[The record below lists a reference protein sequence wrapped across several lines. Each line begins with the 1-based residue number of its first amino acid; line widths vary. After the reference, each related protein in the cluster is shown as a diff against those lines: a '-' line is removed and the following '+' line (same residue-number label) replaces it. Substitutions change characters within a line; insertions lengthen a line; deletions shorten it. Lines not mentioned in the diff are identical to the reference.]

1 MRVKRYVVEDMSK
14 ALPHIRS
21 DLGPDAV
28 ILTSRQVQRSG
39 LLGRLRAPVW
49 EVLAAVDDAEP
60 GGISVARLVAPAQ
73 DGAAPARRTR
83 QRPSTPHASESPPP
97 TLASGELHSLRE
109 EIRDL
114 RTAVERLSRQ
124 SAISPVLQ
132 LPPLLQEMHQLL
144 LEQRI
149 LPEVATRVVLE
160 VAETLSPQALAERQA
175 VRAQVEWQLTNL
187 LPVKE
192 MSNMRRDH
200 PRVLFVVG
208 PTGTGKTTT
217 LAKLAAGYALRWQ
230 IPVSLVT
237 ADTYRVGAIQQ
248 LETYGEILGLPV
260 KVAYTPGDLGDLIER
275 HEEGGITLVDTP
287 GRSPNNRAGLDLLRS
302 FTAVAE
308 RKEVLLTLSAC
319 TKGPDLNLAVE
330 RFRQIPLDGLLFTK
344 LDETEAMGPLFNVT
358 QQAKLPLT
366 YLTTGQQVPDDI
378 EIARPEE
385 IARWALKQEQPWQ
398 KSLG

>member
-1 MRVKRYVVEDMSK
+1 MSK
-14 ALPHIRS
+14 ALPHIRA

-39 LLGRLRAPVW
+39 LFGRLRAPVW

-60 GGISVARLVAPAQ
+60 GDISLARVAAPAQ
-73 DGAAPARRTR
+73 GGAAPVRPAR
-83 QRPSTPHASESPPP
+83 QRPSVRLPVQSPPP
-97 TLASGELHSLRE
+97 VPASGELYALRE

-132 LPPLLQEMHQLL
+132 LPPLLQEVHQLL

-192 MSNMRRDH
+192 MSNIRRDH

-217 LAKLAAGYALRWQ
+217 LAKLAADYALRWQ

-275 HEEGGITLVDTP
+275 QEEGGITLVDTP
-287 GRSPNNRAGLDLLRS
+287 GHSPNNRTGLDLLRS

-308 RKEVLLTLSAC
+308 RKEVFLTLSAC
-319 TKGPDLNLAVE
+319 TKGPDLNLAVD
-330 RFRQIPLDGLLFTK
+330 RFQRIPLDGLLFTK

-385 IARWALKQEQPWQ
+385 IARWALKHEQPWL